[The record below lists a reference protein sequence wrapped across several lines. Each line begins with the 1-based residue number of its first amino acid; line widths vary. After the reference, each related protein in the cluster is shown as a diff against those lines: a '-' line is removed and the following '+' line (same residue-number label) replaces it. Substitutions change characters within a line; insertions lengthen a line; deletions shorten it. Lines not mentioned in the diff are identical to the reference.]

1 MTNPP
6 DATATPAATVTAA
19 IDASLEVVGRLREPA
34 TVQRIVDAAE
44 LLAATLRAGGRILS
58 CGNGGSMCD
67 AMHFAEEL
75 SGRFRENRP
84 GLGAMAISDPSHL
97 SCTANDFG
105 YDHVFSRFVEAFA
118 RPGDALVA
126 ISTSGS
132 SENVRRAA
140 EAARANGIR
149 VVALTGRHGSPI
161 GALADVDVCTPGHAY
176 ADRVQEA
183 HGLVIHILI
192 ELIEQAVAAAPAG
205 A

>member
-1 MTNPP
+1 MTEPHAAAA
-6 DATATPAATVTAA
+6 DPASTVVAA
-19 IDASLEVVGRLREPA
+19 IDASMEVVGRLRDGA
-34 TVQRIVDAAE
+34 TVQRIVDAAAV
-44 LLAATLRAGGRILS
+44 LVATLQADGRILT

-67 AMHFAEEL
+67 AMHLAEEL
-75 SGRFRENRP
+75 SGRFRESRP

-140 EAARANGIR
+140 EAARAKGVR
-149 VVALTGRHGSPI
+149 VVSLTGRHGSAI
-161 GALADVDVCTPGHAY
+161 GELADVDVCTPGHAY

-192 ELIEQAVAAAPAG
+192 ELIEQSLREVPAPR
-205 A
+205 